1 MEFKAKITHI
11 KIVDKN
17 TSISYGRKY
26 TADTKRKIA
35 TISVGYAD
43 GYSRTLSGKAKVIA
57 GGKLCEIVGNICM
70 DQCMIDVTD
79 VNNIAIGDDVILFG
93 KSDDIELPVES
104 LAEKMGTI
112 SYEILCNIGK
122 RVPRIFMQNG
132 RITGSHS
139 FLFDPPFTD

>member
-1 MEFKAKITHI
+1 MCIR
-11 KIVDKN
+11 D
-17 TSISYGRKY
+17 RY

-35 TISVGYAD
+35 TVSVGYAD

-112 SYEILCNIGK
+112 SYETVSYTHLDVYK
-122 RVPRIFMQNG
+122 RQN
-132 RITGSHS
+132 RS
-139 FLFDPPFTD
+139 